1 MSRLSIVKSN
11 AVFFHYGAFKI
22 VLNKRDAVVV
32 YACLLCQVGNRFF
45 FFWWLSITM
54 SIMFNLM
61 KLLLRIKRVSSYTIQ
76 VGKKFGGCEG

>member
-1 MSRLSIVKSN
+1 MSRLLIVKSN
-11 AVFFHYGAFKI
+11 AVFFHYGPFKI

-32 YACLLCQVGNRFF
+32 YACLLCQVGNSF

-61 KLLLRIKRVSSYTIQ
+61 KLLLRIS
-76 VGKKFGGCEG
+76 